1 MKYSLKRRCIKISIN
16 MIIALLITLIF
27 FSILTAFDI
36 SFINVNYIEKI
47 YLKEIEENNKKKV
60 AKFLERLIRYKIT
73 SNILNLI
80 LIAMYFK
87 IVNFNIG
94 IFFGFS
100 LEFFA
105 ISVLILILFQTFIKA
120 ISKIDV
126 YKTLIYTIDFIDVL
140 MIVLFPLVFVVEY
153 IYKWINNIVSNGE
166 HKEEIDLTEE
176 DIRNIINC
184 ANNTEVEKE
193 EKEMI
198 HSIFNFTDTTVKE
211 IMTPRTSIIAYDV
224 EEILDNVWDDI
235 IEHEFSR
242 IPLYNESI
250 DNICGIMYT
259 KDLLK
264 CKNRNIKLKN
274 LMKEMVYVP
283 ETVTLTYMLEFFRQ
297 KQQHMAIII
306 DEYGGTLGLITIEDL
321 LEEIVGE
328 IRDEYDIEEEN
339 FKSISK
345 NVYELLGETLVEE
358 INEKYNLDIE
368 ISEEYD
374 TISGYIQYKL
384 ERVAIEDDK
393 VINNDYIIQVLKVD
407 NKKIE
412 KVKLIIKR

>member
-1 MKYSLKRRCIKISIN
+1 M
-16 MIIALLITLIF
+16 LLF
-27 FSILTAFDI
+27 FSILSAFNT
-36 SFINVNYIEKI
+36 SFMYINYIEKN
-47 YLKEIEENNKKKV
+47 YLKEVEEDNRKKV
-60 AKFLERLIRYKIT
+60 AKFLEKLIRYKVT
-73 SNILNLI
+73 SDILNIVLI
-80 LIAMYFK
+80 TMYLK
-87 IVNFNIG
+87 IIIFNVGRFFNFSI
-94 IFFGFS
+94 
-100 LEFFA
+100 LFFA
-105 ISVLILILFQTFIKA
+105 IIISLLILLQIFIKA

-126 YKTLIYTIDFIDVL
+126 YKTLINTIDFIDVL
-140 MIVLFPLVFVVEY
+140 MIVLFPFVLIVES
-153 IYKWINNIVSNGE
+153 IYMKINNIFSDGKN
-166 HKEEIDLTEE
+166 KEERDLTEE
-176 DIRNIINC
+176 DIRNIINY
-184 ANNTEVEKE
+184 ADNTEVEKE

-211 IMTPRTSIIAYDV
+211 IMTPRTSIIAYDG
-224 EEILDNVWDDI
+224 EDILDNVWDDI

-250 DNICGIMYT
+250 DNICGVMYT

-264 CKNRNIKLKN
+264 CNDRNIKLKN
-274 LMKEMVYVP
+274 LMKDIVYVP

-358 INEKYNLDIE
+358 INEKYDLDIE
-368 ISEEYD
+368 ESEEYD

-384 ERVAIEDDK
+384 ERVAIENDK
-393 VINNDYIIQVLKVD
+393 VINDGYIIQVLKVD